1 MSPLKKGV
9 IISLVFHLLILFL
22 SFRLLLSTKD
32 FSDVAVTLDVALET
46 AQENEE
52 PAFVPKIVKIPAKI
66 TEAIAE
72 ENEDTVEEAKSSDEE
87 VSIAVP
93 QEDTTKN
100 INPPEFALNSG
111 HTK

>member
-32 FSDVAVTLDVALET
+32 FSDVAITLDVALET
-46 AQENEE
+46 VQENEE
-52 PAFVPKIVKIPAKI
+52 PAFVPKIVRIPAKI

-87 VSIAVP
+87 EDSSVP
-93 QEDTTKN
+93 QRQKSKN
-100 INPPEFALNSG
+100 
-111 HTK
+111 KK